1 MISQARSLIVACAT
15 FLASTS
21 TGDQLANV
29 VRNLE
34 AFASGS
40 VNTQPAPYVWV
51 APNGNDT
58 TGLRGNIGAP
68 FSTVGAAL
76 LAALSG
82 DTVLIAPGTYPAV
95 EDTDFPAGLL
105 AVTLQGVGARSSCV
119 ITSANSPALRW
130 TPGVTARRLTLRS
143 LTISTTDPG
152 SSAVVVAG
160 PGPGTA
166 NNSTLALQD
175 CALSAPISN
184 ALTASS
190 LAAVNLS
197 ECAGSALITDCNGG
211 LCQGHQSGDVGVF
224 VTDPVPAHVTRSTFV
239 IKASVVNI
247 LGVSGQAFVDA
258 DAATNAFALSAGTN
272 PSPLGDTASVAFH
285 GFASFATIFPS
296 GTGNVG
302 INLQNAQIPVLQ
314 CTSSVVALSTQRID
328 ARGGT
333 IGRAILQS
341 PGGGDLVLDTRGGYL
356 GLGGDT
362 VFGADC
368 YWDRFGGGAAV
379 VALGAAGTTNPV
391 FGTEF
396 SEPPFPPG
404 VTVVFTASPATLGT
418 LATEQIAVTSVSNL
432 GCEIASGYAAPINAR
447 VAWHRQNY

>member
-34 AFASGS
+34 AFASIS
-40 VNTQPAPYVWV
+40 VNTQPATYVWV
-51 APNGNDT
+51 APNGNDA
-58 TGLRGNIGAP
+58 TGLRGDISAP
-68 FSTVGAAL
+68 FATVGAAL
-76 LAALSG
+76 RAALSN
-82 DTVLIAPGTYPAV
+82 DTVLIAPGIYPAV
-95 EDTDFPAGLL
+95 LDTDFLAPLL
-105 AVTLQGVGARSSCV
+105 AVTLKGVGARGSCV
-119 ITSANSPALRW
+119 IATDTGPALRW

-143 LTISTTDPG
+143 LTIRTTDATA
-152 SSAVVVAG
+152 SAVVAAG
-160 PGPGTA
+160 PGPGTP
-166 NNSTLALQD
+166 NNSALALQD
-175 CALSAPISN
+175 CELSAPLLN
-184 ALTASS
+184 ALVVSS
-190 LAAVNLS
+190 IATVDLLGCSGAALV
-197 ECAGSALITDCNGG
+197 TDCNGG

-224 VTDPVPAHVTRSTFV
+224 VDDPVPAHVTRSTFV

-272 PSPLGDTASVAFH
+272 PAPLGDTASVAFH

-314 CTSSVVALSTQRID
+314 CTSSVTAPNTQQID
-328 ARGGT
+328 ARGAT

-379 VALGAAGTTNPV
+379 VALVAAGTTNPV